1 MNRLQSIVSGIVSF
15 ICVFIVPELN
25 RRGIIIDE
33 TAVSTIVCGI
43 IAFGAFCWSCYRN
56 HNLTE
61 AAMESQCILDELKKT
76 KGIVELDDE
85 FDEEEEEV
93 EESDD

>member
-33 TAVSTIVCGI
+33 TAVSSIVCGI
-43 IAFGAFCWSCYRN
+43 IAIGAFIWTAWKN
-56 HNLTE
+56 HNITE
-61 AAMESQCILDELKKT
+61 SAMEAQAILDELKQT
-76 KGIVELDDE
+76 DGIVELDDE
-85 FDEEEEEV
+85 FEDEEEEV
-93 EESDD
+93 EE